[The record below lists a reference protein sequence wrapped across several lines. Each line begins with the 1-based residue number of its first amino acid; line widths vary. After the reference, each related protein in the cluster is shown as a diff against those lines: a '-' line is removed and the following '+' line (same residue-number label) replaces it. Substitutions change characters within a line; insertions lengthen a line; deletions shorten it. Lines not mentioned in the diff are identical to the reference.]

1 MTNKQS
7 FTPEEWAKIL
17 ESTMLAGIAVSAA
30 DPSGL
35 WGTLKEAF
43 ASRSALAASKFVV
56 SSELIRA
63 VLADLETSEARSVV
77 QDAVNRQ
84 VTGVSSTEIVHRSI
98 AVLKEVSQLLDEKAP
113 NDAAAFKTFLMGI
126 SQKVAEACSEGSFFG
141 FGGTKVSDAERATLE
156 DISKALGL
164 A

>member
-1 MTNKQS
+1 
-7 FTPEEWAKIL
+7 
-17 ESTMLAGIAVSAA
+17 
-30 DPSGL
+30 
-35 WGTLKEAF
+35 
-43 ASRSALAASKFVV
+43 
-56 SSELIRA
+56 
-63 VLADLETSEARSVV
+63 
-77 QDAVNRQ
+77 